1 MLQLPGAIVEE
12 RVFLDHIIYLAKGRF
27 WLDQAKLLIRTLI
40 RIGDDGERKSSELLP
55 SFEHGLLVSRD
66 EEDITVQQGKV
77 RNVLLEQREDPG
89 RARYED
95 RIDKANQME
104 AVIRTPFVFRKL
116 LQDDRW
122 NAWRFFRWHDILP
135 LSDNH

>member
-12 RVFLDHIIYLAKGRF
+12 RVFLDYIIYLAKGRF
-27 WLDQAKLLIRTLI
+27 WLDQGKLLIRTLI

-89 RARYED
+89 RAWYED
-95 RIDKANQME
+95 GIDKANQME

>member
-12 RVFLDHIIYLAKGRF
+12 RVFLDHIIYLAKGHF
-27 WLDQAKLLIRTLI
+27 WLDQGKLLIRTLI
-40 RIGDDGERKSSELLP
+40 RIGDDGERKSCELLP

-89 RARYED
+89 RAWYED
-95 RIDKANQME
+95 GIDKANQME

>member
-27 WLDQAKLLIRTLI
+27 WLDQGKLLIRTLI

-66 EEDITVQQGKV
+66 KEDITVQQGKV

-95 RIDKANQME
+95 GIDKANQME

>member
-12 RVFLDHIIYLAKGRF
+12 RVFLDYIIYLAKGRF
-27 WLDQAKLLIRTLI
+27 WLDQRKLLIRTLI
-40 RIGDDGERKSSELLP
+40 RIGDDAERKSSELLP

-95 RIDKANQME
+95 GIDKANQME